1 MITEFHFDTPAIL
14 SLFIAY
20 FSQLLV
26 LKAAHPINLGD

>member
-26 LKAAHPINLGD
+26 LKLSLIHI